1 MDTRV
6 HLLTSVATLP
16 YSRSA
21 FFTLT
26 RLEHLGILSVSIGV
40 RRGLI
45 PSTFE
50 IMLKDPSKK
59 YRPFP
64 PVALTD
70 RQWPNRVLTHAPR
83 WASVDLRDGNQAL
96 AVPMNVGQ
104 KLELFSTL
112 VKIGFKEIEVG
123 FPSASNT
130 EFTFNRR
137 LIEEKRA
144 PDDVWLQVL
153 VQARE
158 DLIERTIESLIGA
171 KRVVIHMYNSTSPA
185 QRRVVF
191 GKSKD
196 EIKAIAVNGARMIKE
211 RLHRLKGTEV
221 MLQYS
226 PESFSATEHE
236 FAKEISEAVMDVWQ
250 PTPQHKMILNLPD
263 TVEVAMPNVYA
274 DQIEWMCRNIKN
286 RDSLIISLHTHNDRS
301 TGVAATELGLLA
313 GADRVEGT
321 LFGNGER
328 TGNLDIVTV
337 ALNLYMHGIDPKL
350 DFSNLNAIREV
361 YERCTGMTVP
371 PRQAYGGE
379 LVFTA
384 FSGSHQDA
392 IKKGLA
398 EWEKKIYKLSSVFPP
413 GHPGNPDSMFWDV
426 PYLTIDPADIG
437 REYHEVIRVNSQSGK
452 GGVAYLLESEF
463 GIALPKDFQ
472 REFGPI
478 ANDEV
483 DKLGREVSG
492 AELKAMFWREYI
504 ERTMP
509 WKLGTFRTSS
519 ENGRVHC
526 EGTVYRNDYQ
536 FHISGEGNGPLSAFI
551 HGLSRIDG
559 LGRIEIANYTEHALS
574 SGEEASAISYIQIK
588 HADGKMRWG
597 AGVDTNIELASL
609 RAVLSALNRS

>member
-1 MDTRV
+1 M
-6 HLLTSVATLP
+6 HK
-16 YSRSA
+16 
-21 FFTLT
+21 
-26 RLEHLGILSVSIGV
+26 E
-40 RRGLI
+40 
-45 PSTFE
+45 
-50 IMLKDPSKK
+50 PSKK

-64 PVALTD
+64 PVSLPD
-70 RQWPNRVLTHAPR
+70 RQWPSRVLTRAPI
-83 WASVDLRDGNQAL
+83 WCSVDLRDGNQAL
-96 AVPMNVGQ
+96 AVPMNVSQ
-104 KLELFSTL
+104 KLELFQTL

-158 DLIERTIESLIGA
+158 DLIERTVESLIGA
-171 KRVVIHMYNSTSPA
+171 KKVIIHMYNSTSPA

-196 EIKAIAVNGARMIKE
+196 EIKAIAVNGARMIKD
-211 RLHRLKGTEV
+211 RLQRLKGTEV

-226 PESFSATEHE
+226 PESFSMTEVE
-236 FAKEISEAVMDVWQ
+236 YAKEISEAVMDVWQ
-250 PTPQHKMILNLPD
+250 PSPKHKMILNLPD

-286 RDSLIISLHTHNDRS
+286 RESLIISLHTHNDRC

-337 ALNLYMHGIDPKL
+337 ALNLYQHGINPKL
-350 DFSNLNAIREV
+350 DFSNLNSIIDV

-371 PRQAYGGE
+371 PRQPYAGE

-392 IKKGLA
+392 IRKGLN
-398 EWEKKIYKLSSVFPP
+398 EWTIDRLVKKHVSEGTKVPCLTDEDLRPKY
-413 GHPGNPDSMFWDV
+413 WDV
-426 PYLTIDPADIG
+426 PYLTIDPTDIG
-437 REYHEVIRVNSQSGK
+437 REYREVIRVNSQSGK

-463 GIALPKDFQ
+463 GIELPKDMQ

-492 AELKAMFWREYI
+492 AELKTMFWREYI
-504 ERTMP
+504 ERISP
-509 WKLGTFRTSS
+509 WQLKKFETESKNGIVKCRAKLSRDGKAVEFK
-519 ENGRVHC
+519 
-526 EGTVYRNDYQ
+526 
-536 FHISGEGNGPLSAFI
+536 GEGNGPLAALV
-551 HGLSRIDG
+551 HGFTTAGIPRF
-559 LGRIEIANYTEHALS
+559 EIVNYSEHALS
-574 SGEEASAISYIQIK
+574 SGEGAAAIAYIQIK
-588 HADGKMRWG
+588 TADGKSRWG
-597 AGVDTNIELASL
+597 AGVDTNIELASV

>member
-1 MDTRV
+1 MQ
-6 HLLTSVATLP
+6 
-16 YSRSA
+16 
-21 FFTLT
+21 
-26 RLEHLGILSVSIGV
+26 
-40 RRGLI
+40 
-45 PSTFE
+45 
-50 IMLKDPSKK
+50 KDPSIK
-59 YRPFP
+59 YRAFP
-64 PVALTD
+64 PVHLPE

-83 WASVDLRDGNQAL
+83 WCSVDLRDGNQAL
-96 AVPMNVGQ
+96 AVPMNVSQ
-104 KLELFSTL
+104 KLELFQTL

-158 DLIERTIESLIGA
+158 DLIERTVESLIGA
-171 KRVVIHMYNSTSPA
+171 KKVIIHMYNSTSPA

-196 EIKAIAVNGARMIKE
+196 EIKAIAVKGAQMIKD
-211 RLHRLKGTEV
+211 RLHRLKGTEI

-226 PESFSATEHE
+226 PESFSATEVE
-236 FAKEISEAVMDVWQ
+236 YAKEISEAVMDVWQ
-250 PTPQHKMILNLPD
+250 PTPQHQMILNLPD

-274 DQIEWMCRNIKN
+274 DQIEWICKNIRH
-286 RDSLIISLHTHNDRS
+286 RDSLVISLHAHNDRS

-350 DFSNLNAIREV
+350 NFSNLHSIIDV

-371 PRQAYGGE
+371 ARQPYAGE

-398 EWEKKIYKLSSVFPP
+398 EREKIS
-413 GHPGNPDSMFWDV
+413 GAHWDV

-437 REYHEVIRVNSQSGK
+437 REYREVIRVNSQSGK

-463 GIALPKDFQ
+463 GIELPKDMQ

-478 ANDEV
+478 ANDAV

-492 AELKAMFWREYI
+492 AELKQMFWQEYV
-504 ERTMP
+504 ERNSP
-509 WKLGTFRTSS
+509 WQLSGFETESKNGVVKCRAKLSRDGNPVEF
-519 ENGRVHC
+519 
-526 EGTVYRNDYQ
+526 
-536 FHISGEGNGPLSAFI
+536 SGEGNGPLAALV
-551 HGLSRIDG
+551 HGFSQVG
-559 LGRIEIANYTEHALS
+559 VPKFEITNYSEHALS
-574 SGEEASAISYIQIK
+574 SGETAAAISYIQIK
-588 HADGKMRWG
+588 TADGKTRWG
-597 AGVDTNIELASL
+597 AGVDTNIELASV
-609 RAVLSALNRS
+609 RAVLSALNRL

>member
-1 MDTRV
+1 M
-6 HLLTSVATLP
+6 LTEA
-16 YSRSA
+16 A
-21 FFTLT
+21 
-26 RLEHLGILSVSIGV
+26 
-40 RRGLI
+40 
-45 PSTFE
+45 
-50 IMLKDPSKK
+50 KK

-64 PVALTD
+64 PVALPD
-70 RQWPNRVLTHAPR
+70 RQWPNRVLTRAPR
-83 WASVDLRDGNQAL
+83 WCSVDLRDGNQAL

-104 KLELFSTL
+104 KLKLFQAL
-112 VKIGFKEIEVG
+112 VKTGFKEIEVG

-137 LIEEKRA
+137 LIEEGRA

-158 DLIERTIESLIGA
+158 ELIERTVESLIGA
-171 KRVVIHMYNSTSPA
+171 KRVIIHLYNSTSPA

-196 EIKAIAVNGARMIKE
+196 EIKAIAVNGAQMIKD
-211 RLHRLKGTEV
+211 RLPRLKGTEI

-226 PESFSATEHE
+226 PESFSATEVE
-236 FAKEISEAVMDVWQ
+236 FAREISEAVMEVWQ
-250 PTPQHKMILNLPD
+250 PTPEHKMILNLPD

-274 DQIEWMCRNIKN
+274 DQIEWMGRNIRN
-286 RDSLIISLHTHNDRS
+286 RDSLIISLHTHNDRC

-337 ALNLYMHGIDPKL
+337 ALNLHMHGIDPQL
-350 DFSNLNAIREV
+350 DFSNLGELISV
-361 YERCTGMTVP
+361 YEHCTGMTVP
-371 PRQAYGGE
+371 PRQPYAGE

-398 EWEKKIYKLSSVFPP
+398 EWE
-413 GHPGNPDSMFWDV
+413 GGGRTHWDV

-437 REYHEVIRVNSQSGK
+437 REYREVIRVNSQSGK
-452 GGVAYLLESEF
+452 GGVAYLLETEF
-463 GIALPKDFQ
+463 GIELPKDLQ
-472 REFGPI
+472 REFGAI
-478 ANDEV
+478 ANEAV

-492 AELKAMFWREYI
+492 AELKGMFWREYI
-504 ERTMP
+504 ERTSP
-509 WKLGTFRTSS
+509 WGILGFKTENRNGGVRCQARLTRDGAPVKLA
-519 ENGRVHC
+519 
-526 EGTVYRNDYQ
+526 
-536 FHISGEGNGPLSAFI
+536 GEGNGPLAALV
-551 HGLSRIDG
+551 HGFVTQGQPRFEITNYSEHS
-559 LGRIEIANYTEHALS
+559 LGA
-574 SGEEASAISYIQIK
+574 GEQASAIAYIQIK
-588 HADGKMRWG
+588 HATGKTLWG
-597 AGVDTNIELASL
+597 AGVDTNIELASV